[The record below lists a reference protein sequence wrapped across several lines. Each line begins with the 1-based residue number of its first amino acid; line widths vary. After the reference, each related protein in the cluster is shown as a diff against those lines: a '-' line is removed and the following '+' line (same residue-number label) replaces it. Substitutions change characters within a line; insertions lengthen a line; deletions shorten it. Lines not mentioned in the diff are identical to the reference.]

1 MQATDST
8 ITNYHE
14 KFTPHIDQQTKIRPL
29 STASC
34 MVFEPLTE
42 LGNLASVVG
51 KCAQYRSKQLQNL
64 FQNGCTVQLK
74 KPIGTLTDYRIVSIW
89 YWAGQ
94 HKSNEH
100 KKLTKAKGVAISRG
114 GRQRNHHGN
123 LWHE

>member
-1 MQATDST
+1 
-8 ITNYHE
+8 
-14 KFTPHIDQQTKIRPL
+14 
-29 STASC
+29 

-42 LGNLASVVG
+42 LGTLASVVG

-74 KPIGTLTDYRIVSIW
+74 KPIGTLTDYRIVSVW

-100 KKLTKAKGVAISRG
+100 KKLTKAKGVRLVVVDDNAITMAICGMNDVQAKCSSMPMTE
-114 GRQRNHHGN
+114 GRFGPSTQWDGDVCELMRT
-123 LWHE
+123 